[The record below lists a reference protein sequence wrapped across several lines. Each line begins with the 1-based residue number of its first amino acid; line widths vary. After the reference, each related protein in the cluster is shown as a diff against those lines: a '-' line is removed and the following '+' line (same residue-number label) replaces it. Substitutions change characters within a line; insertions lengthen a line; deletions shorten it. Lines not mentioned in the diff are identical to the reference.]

1 MNTSKPLPPTG
12 VQRSLCSPAERAGPA
27 RGAPGVGIGVVQSA
41 LQDLEPEA
49 AYFTTLGGGQRGGFV
64 VFDLKDSSDLPRIA
78 EPFFMGLNATVEFTP
93 VMNADDLKAGLG
105 KMKL

>member
-1 MNTSKPLPPTG
+1 M
-12 VQRSLCSPAERAGPA
+12 
-27 RGAPGVGIGVVQSA
+27 
-41 LQDLEPEA
+41 
-49 AYFTTLGGGQRGGFV
+49 

>member
-1 MNTSKPLPPTG
+1 MRTLMRVTIPVEQGNKALRDGSLPK
-12 VQRSLCSPAERAGPA
+12 
-27 RGAPGVGIGVVQSA
+27 IVQSA

-49 AYFTTLGGGQRGGFV
+49 AYFTTLGGGQRGGFI

-78 EPFFMGLNATVEFTP
+78 EPFYMALNATVEFTP